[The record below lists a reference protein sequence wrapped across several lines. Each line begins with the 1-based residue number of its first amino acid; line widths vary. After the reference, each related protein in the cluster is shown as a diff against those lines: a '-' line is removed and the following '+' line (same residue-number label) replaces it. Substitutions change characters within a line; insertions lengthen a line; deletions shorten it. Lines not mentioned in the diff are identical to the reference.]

1 MNGVFIHLTE
11 AQGRNFLTGVAT
23 DSHRL
28 SSSSLEIKKVNNFSS
43 LILPRKTVFQL
54 CSLLAETQDEM
65 TIQISENKIKFNI
78 EIRLISKVI
87 DENFDY
93 NKVVPSNNDKTLL
106 VDAKIL

>member
-65 TIQISENKIKFNI
+65 TLQISENKIKFKI
-78 EIRLISKVI
+78 GKIRLISKVI
-87 DENFDY
+87 DGKFQITII
-93 NKVVPSNNDKTLL
+93 VQ
-106 VDAKIL
+106 